1 MKQGNVNRVSV
12 DFFALLCCVVFCVE
26 TEVVLVEV

>member
-12 DFFALLCCVVFCVE
+12 DFFALLCCVVFLVKAK
-26 TEVVLVEV
+26 VVLVEV